1 MASETGYLKSLKTES
16 IVQRVINCLTEA
28 MVTKQLKPGD
38 KIPPEPEL
46 AATLGVARTSV
57 REATKIWHTW
67 AFWKANVPKVPLS
80 QPVSGKA

>member
-16 IVQRVINCLTEA
+16 IVQRVINCSPAIKFLRNRNWLQPL
-28 MVTKQLKPGD
+28 VLHGPPSGKQP
-38 KIPPEPEL
+38 
-46 AATLGVARTSV
+46 RF
-57 REATKIWHTW
+57 WHTW